1 MEIYTN
7 IRAALSEWSRTDIRT
22 VLCIASV
29 GTEQQE
35 IRYRIDHESV
45 DPAEDM
51 HTFLIF
57 DLSAGYHHVVA
68 DGYFVFGEDKA
79 DTEVHFGWI
88 SRNVDRIEIK
98 ALAENFF
105 QELWEQDGQPQQS

>member
-7 IRAALSEWSRTDIRT
+7 IRAALREWARTERTD
-22 VLCIASV
+22 A
-29 GTEQQE
+29 QQE
-35 IRYRIDHESV
+35 IRYRIDHEIV

-88 SRNVDRIEIK
+88 SRNVDRLEIE

-105 QELWEQDGQPQQS
+105 QELWEREAAKA